1 MAVVPNDEIA
11 TTAQDPLPGRA
22 YPRFSDDA
30 SPASFGAG
38 LGEGIEKAA
47 GDYGQVQLQQA
58 AQAKQLQDK
67 ANADADRVQA
77 ANATAQISRARNSF
91 LFGKDATDPNAP
103 PDPTAVYRQSGKALA
118 TLPADAMDRF
128 NGAADAITQAL
139 PPHIQSMLAEHVA
152 GEKDSFDLQVH
163 RYQFEQSNRE
173 ATEAFNNAGTQAIA
187 DVGLNYRDPAAT
199 PRAFQ
204 MIRAAGE
211 SLAEQGGKDAL
222 KAYNDGGYR
231 KDFDKILESGL
242 GGFLADNNVAGAQR
256 YLNQYKGELSGG
268 EVRETLQNRI
278 TAAGDRLEAK
288 QKEGAQDAYQDALK
302 GALNGIPGS
311 DRLVS
316 DVQLHA
322 LRPNDVA
329 RQRQFLT
336 NAMEAG
342 SSEKRYDTMTPS
354 AIDADLSAKKPTT
367 AAPGLANELELYNLQ
382 HQAAKNSLDRRA
394 ADPAAFVLST
404 GQGWQPLDLSKP
416 LASQDTT
423 GALAQL
429 KTRANTAPDISE
441 RLGVPVPL
449 LSKSES
455 KALGGQFASQGP
467 TGQLNLLTGL
477 RQGLPTD
484 GTYESVL
491 HQIAPSSPVAAVAGM
506 MVDRPTDRAAPT
518 WYNPKFSAD
527 PQVAQRI
534 LQGESILRG
543 KGEEAAG
550 TANDSGVS
558 KSGFAMPPDKEL
570 MPAFKSAVGGDG
582 SDMFKGRPQSAE
594 LYYRAY
600 RDYYAAAASQKG
612 KSLGEFDA
620 DIAKEAGDKIFGQ
633 DGATTY
639 NHTNLVVPHG
649 MDPSRF
655 EGTMDKAVQSSLSDA
670 GYKPGQIAALKE
682 MPIREIGPTLG
693 TGGYVITRDDGLP
706 LKTPDGKDTVIVD
719 LHKQFSRAA
728 GPIERPS
735 AEAQA
740 AVDKQV
746 AQAP

>member
-11 TTAQDPLPGRA
+11 TTPQDPLPGRA

-30 SPASFGAG
+30 SPSSFGAG

-47 GDYGQVQLQQA
+47 SDYGSVQLQQA
-58 AQAKQLQDK
+58 AQAKRDQDK
-67 ANADADRVQA
+67 AHADAGRVQG
-77 ANATAQISRARNSF
+77 ANAVTAASQAVSGI

-103 PDPTAVYRQSGKALA
+103 YDPTAVYRQSGKALA
-118 TLPADAMDRF
+118 TLPGDAMDRL
-128 NGAADAITQAL
+128 NGALDNITQGL
-139 PPHIQSMLAEHVA
+139 PPHIQAMVA
-152 GEKDSFDLQVH
+152 DHFAGVKDSFNLQVH

-204 MIRAAGE
+204 MVRAAGE

-231 KDFDKILESGL
+231 KDFDKVLESGL

-256 YLNQYKGELSGG
+256 YLNQYKDQFSSG
-268 EVRETLQNRI
+268 EVRETLQNRV

-288 QKEGAQDAYQDALK
+288 QKEGAQDAYADATKAAQAGLP
-302 GALNGIPGS
+302 GAGN
-311 DRLVS
+311 LVT
-316 DVQLHA
+316 DHQLQV
-322 LRPNDVA
+322 LRPQDWE
-329 RQRQFLT
+329 RQREFLGKL
-336 NAMEAG
+336 AEAG
-342 SSEKRYDTMTPS
+342 TSEKKYDTMPPA
-354 AIDADLSAKKPTT
+354 AILDDVQSKKPTT
-367 AAPGLANELELYNLQ
+367 ATPGIANDLEAFHLLQ
-382 HQAAKNSLDRRA
+382 EGAQRSLQRRA
-394 ADPAAFVLST
+394 EDPAGFVLST

-416 LASQDTT
+416 LTPQNTPDVM
-423 GALAQL
+423 AQL

-449 LSKSES
+449 LSKPES
-455 KALGGQFASQGP
+455 KALGQQFASQGP
-467 TGQLNLLTGL
+467 TGQLSLLTGL
-477 RQGLPTD
+477 RQGLPNDTS
-484 GTYESVL
+484 YESVL
-491 HQIAPSSPVAAVAGM
+491 HQIAPASPVAAVAGM

-543 KGEEAAG
+543 KGEEATG

-558 KSGFAMPPDKEL
+558 KSGFAMPADKEL
-570 MPAFKSAVGGDG
+570 QPAFQSAIGGSN
-582 SDMFKGRPQSAE
+582 SDLFKGRPQSAE

-600 RDYYAAAASQKG
+600 RDYYAAAASEKG
-612 KSLGEFDA
+612 ISTGQYSS
-620 DIAKEAGDKIFGQ
+620 DIAEEAGQKIFGSE
-633 DGATTY
+633 GSATY
-639 NHTNLVVPHG
+639 NHSNLVVPHG

-682 MPIREIGPTLG
+682 MPVRELGPTLG
-693 TGGYVITRDDGLP
+693 TGRYVITRDDGLP
-706 LKTPDGKDTVIVD
+706 LKTPDGKDTVIID

-740 AVDKQV
+740 AVDSQV
-746 AQAP
+746 AQSP